1 MTKRWVGITAAT
13 LITLILCVTG
23 CGSDPQQDYS
33 SVRARLDQQG
43 GQIIFPLEAY
53 AMSSVE
59 VRDVSHANA
68 LLISDCMAE
77 GGRDFPRAMQDWDA
91 IPALPERRYGLWS
104 RSDAESNG
112 YELPKSAEE
121 DKVFSQE
128 EEKDEGWW
136 DAFSSCQSK
145 VILFPVMGVNFSP
158 QMSPV
163 DQGMRESYDTLLAS
177 SEFKKIRGAWT
188 ECIIAQGLTPNP
200 ESKVMNPEIP
210 APGIEQLRVAAV
222 DAGCK
227 ESVNAVQSLADFEA
241 RQQMAYK
248 EKHESELTEYRSQ
261 ADDVLAAARKV
272 LATRGG

>member
-1 MTKRWVGITAAT
+1 MVKRWVGTTVAA
-13 LITLILCVTG
+13 LVPLVLSLTG

-33 SVRARLDQQG
+33 GVRARLDQQT
-43 GQIIFPLEAY
+43 GQIVLPLEAY
-53 AMSSVE
+53 AMSSIE

-77 GGRDFPRAMQDWDA
+77 GGRDFPRAMQNWDA
-91 IPALPERRYGLWS
+91 VPVLPERPYGIWS

-112 YELPKSAEE
+112 YGMPKSAEE
-121 DKVFSQE
+121 GKIFSQE
-128 EEKDEGWW
+128 EEKDQAWW
-136 DAFSSCQSK
+136 DAFNSCQSK
-145 VILFPVMGVNFSP
+145 ISLFPVMGVNTSP

-177 SEFKKIRGAWT
+177 AEFKKIRDAWT
-188 ECIIAQGLTPNP
+188 ECITAKGLTPNP
-200 ESKVMNPEIP
+200 ESKILNPETP
-210 APGIEQLRVAAV
+210 ASGIEQLRVAAV
-222 DAGCK
+222 DVGCK

-248 EKHESELTEYRSQ
+248 AKHESELTEYRSQ